1 MGSHHFSRTRRDA
14 ALSPTDRA
22 DARAALALLSGSGL
36 TLEAAAR
43 VALEGKSAIRR
54 ITVGTA
60 ADLFLREKLK
70 RRGATVGFYES
81 KLRGICDVFGEKLM
95 DEVSRA
101 DFRAWAAAL
110 EVAETTRAGY
120 VRAARALWR
129 WAAAQEPPL
138 AGPAP
143 TTGMVASVSSD
154 STPRWLSVPQV
165 RQLLADDSPWRPAL
179 ALMLFAGVR
188 VEEVAGTG
196 KPPMTWRCVDRK
208 ARSIRVP
215 AECAKVTGRARLVQ
229 GLPPAVWA
237 WLKPGKDEEPI
248 CPGQAVNAIKW
259 ARRRVPGYPKN
270 ALRHTF
276 ATYAVA
282 LTGQPDQVAGWL
294 GHEGGPRLVHSTY
307 AGLARKAEAQE
318 FFALRP
324 TR

>member
-1 MGSHHFSRTRRDA
+1 MADHHFSRTRRDA
-14 ALSPTDRA
+14 ALSPADRS
-22 DARAALALLSGSGL
+22 DAREALALLSGSGL
-36 TLEAAAR
+36 SLAAAAR
-43 VALEGKSAIRR
+43 FALEGRSAIRR
-54 ITVGTA
+54 ISVGDATE
-60 ADLFLREKLK
+60 LFLHEKLK
-70 RRGATVGFYES
+70 RRGATFGFYES
-81 KLRGICDVFGEKLM
+81 KLRGVCDVFGSKLM

-101 DFRAWAAAL
+101 DFRSWASAL

-143 TTGMVASVSSD
+143 TLGMVASVSSD
-154 STPRWLSVPQV
+154 STPRWLSVEQV
-165 RQLLADDSPWRPAL
+165 RQLLAEASPWRPAL

-196 KPPMTWRCVDRK
+196 KPAMSWRCIDKK

-215 AECAKVTGRARLVQ
+215 AESAKVTGRARLVQ
-229 GLPPAVWA
+229 GLPPTVWA
-237 WLKPGKDEEPI
+237 WLVPGDDAAPI
-248 CPGQAVNAIKW
+248 CPGLAVSAIRW
-259 ARRRVPGYPKN
+259 ARSRVPGYPKN

-276 ATYAVA
+276 ATYAA
-282 LTGQPDQVAGWL
+282 AITGQPDKVAGWL

-307 AGLARKAEAQE
+307 AGLARKAEAVE

-324 TR
+324 R